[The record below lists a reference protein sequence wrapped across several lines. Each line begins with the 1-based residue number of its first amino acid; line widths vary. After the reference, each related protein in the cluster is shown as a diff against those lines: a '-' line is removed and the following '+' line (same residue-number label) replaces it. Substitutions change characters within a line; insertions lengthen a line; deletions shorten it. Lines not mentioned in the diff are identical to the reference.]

1 MKTLTTHS
9 APQTTTDG
17 CQSSEAAKLA
27 SLILTAA
34 GESGAKNWRHGLSRE
49 QLAVVDDVK
58 SQWLASRDA
67 SGVSAVHMAR
77 TIIAHLP
84 ECKFP
89 RPKQLAQWL
98 IAQQ

>member
-1 MKTLTTHS
+1 MTKTTPS
-9 APQTTTDG
+9 APPTTTDG
-17 CQSSEAAKLA
+17 CPSSERA

-34 GESGAKNWRHGLSRE
+34 RESNSKNWRASLSRE

-58 SQWLASRDA
+58 AQWLATRAA
-67 SGVSAVHMAR
+67 SGVSAIHMAR

-89 RPKQLAQWL
+89 SPKQLAQWL
-98 IAQQ
+98 IHQQ

>member
-1 MKTLTTHS
+1 MKTTPS
-9 APQTTTDG
+9 VSPTTTDG
-17 CQSSEAAKLA
+17 CPSSERA

-34 GESGAKNWRHGLSRE
+34 RESGAKNWRHSLSRE
-49 QLAVVDDVK
+49 QLAVVDDVRA
-58 SQWLASRDA
+58 QWLASREA

-77 TIIAHLP
+77 TIIAQMP